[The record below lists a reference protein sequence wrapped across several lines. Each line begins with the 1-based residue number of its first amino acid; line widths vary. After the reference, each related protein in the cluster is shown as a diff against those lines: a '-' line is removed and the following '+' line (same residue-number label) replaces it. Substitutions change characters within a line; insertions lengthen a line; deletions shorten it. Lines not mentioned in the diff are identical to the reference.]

1 MAVFEAERNVGM
13 SLCSFID
20 EIPLQPTPYIGQ
32 NGVEGFSNTVV
43 PFMASLLFM
52 IAIAIH
58 TKHTK

>member
-1 MAVFEAERNVGM
+1 M

-58 TKHTK
+58 TKYTK